1 MTVVNQTALH
11 SSNWMSYL
19 PDRTRLF
26 DVLVPG
32 SHDTATFAYTQRP
45 LGWTPASW
53 VPNLTSDLNATTFV
67 QTNEERADFRSQLDQ
82 GLRFWDLRVR
92 KVSDE
97 KGNNLMMFHG
107 GIYVNTS
114 LREALSAAQRFLQ
127 DNPGETLV
135 ISLKREGNFTETA
148 SREIEASDIQA
159 YLDQFNAN
167 ASLPAA
173 SQGFW
178 VSGPA
183 DFARIVEAR
192 ERRALADLNAPG
204 SGFELEI
211 RNPRT
216 QPGVKLNYENLAL
229 GDVRGKVVL
238 HMRDFSGYEDWND
251 SGVVALDSGR
261 FTSGLYFQD
270 DYAGPAYADKKTAIV
285 SAAKGR
291 YGGTSPSDLNKRY
304 SWNSTSATLALADI
318 KKLDL
323 NKIYTALA
331 SPADYALTINS
342 GSTAKDLKTDNTV
355 SLFRSDYTPSLKG
368 LLSPGGELQA
378 WNLAEKRAGAS
389 GLRGAMVGDYYL
401 APQQWYDDF
410 WNNRLYSRDLFI
422 PDLNAP
428 NYAASDHLSQA
439 IWRQNALYGVSFEG
453 ASLDPVIGLP
463 VYREG
468 ARGTV
473 HFLPYLGNPDRK
485 GVLFQ
490 VAQVEAAEA
499 GLSSAQIAAA
509 LVAPRDAA
517 VRFDVVSSSRAA
529 RRSVLKSFDATDRT
543 AVGAV
548 REASP
553 SVSFTVQSSPGIE
566 GYRFFRLAVLDQ
578 ASMAPIGGAS
588 SYVFA
593 VTDTL
598 A

>member
-238 HMRDFSGYEDWND
+238 HMRDFSGYED
-251 SGVVALDSGR
+251 
-261 FTSGLYFQD
+261 
-270 DYAGPAYADKKTAIV
+270 
-285 SAAKGR
+285 
-291 YGGTSPSDLNKRY
+291 
-304 SWNSTSATLALADI
+304 
-318 KKLDL
+318 
-323 NKIYTALA
+323 
-331 SPADYALTINS
+331 
-342 GSTAKDLKTDNTV
+342 
-355 SLFRSDYTPSLKG
+355 
-368 LLSPGGELQA
+368 
-378 WNLAEKRAGAS
+378 
-389 GLRGAMVGDYYL
+389 
-401 APQQWYDDF
+401 
-410 WNNRLYSRDLFI
+410 
-422 PDLNAP
+422 
-428 NYAASDHLSQA
+428 
-439 IWRQNALYGVSFEG
+439 
-453 ASLDPVIGLP
+453 
-463 VYREG
+463 
-468 ARGTV
+468 
-473 HFLPYLGNPDRK
+473 
-485 GVLFQ
+485 
-490 VAQVEAAEA
+490 
-499 GLSSAQIAAA
+499 
-509 LVAPRDAA
+509 
-517 VRFDVVSSSRAA
+517 
-529 RRSVLKSFDATDRT
+529 
-543 AVGAV
+543 
-548 REASP
+548 
-553 SVSFTVQSSPGIE
+553 
-566 GYRFFRLAVLDQ
+566 
-578 ASMAPIGGAS
+578 
-588 SYVFA
+588 
-593 VTDTL
+593 
-598 A
+598 